1 MKKSALT
8 ALIVDDEPLARDE
21 LSYLLKQIPG
31 VDVTGQGKN
40 GLEAISLIK
49 DLKPDLVFLDVQMP
63 GLDGLGVVR
72 RLLEKKIDLPHIIFA
87 TAYDQYAVQA
97 FDLEAMDYLLKPIDK
112 ARLQRAIERVR
123 KAVES
128 QQEPSP
134 KKIEALLDGLQAKPV
149 RPAKI
154 ILRAQSR
161 MLMVDAE
168 DIVYATVDDG
178 VITIV
183 ARELEG
189 NSNYA
194 TLEELAAALPETFWR
209 VHRSYLVNINKIR
222 EVVPWFKSSFML
234 KLDDKKQTQ
243 VPVSRQQ
250 TKRLRELLKL

>member
-1 MKKSALT
+1 MKKSSLT

-21 LSYLLKQIPG
+21 LSYLLKSIPG
-31 VDVTGQGKN
+31 VEVAGQGKN
-40 GLEAISLIK
+40 GLEAVSLIK
-49 DLKPDLVFLDVQMP
+49 ELEPDLVFLDVQMP
-63 GLDGLGVVR
+63 GLDGLGVIR
-72 RLLEKKIDLPHIIFA
+72 RLIEKKIALPHIIFA

-97 FDLEAMDYLLKPIDK
+97 FDLEAIDYLLKPFDK
-112 ARLQRAIERVR
+112 VRLARAIERVR
-123 KAVES
+123 KLVES
-128 QQEPSP
+128 EQKPSP
-134 KKIEALLDGLQAKPV
+134 KKIEALLDGLQAK

-154 ILRAQSR
+154 ILRAQNR

-168 DIVYATVDDG
+168 DVVYATIDDG

-183 ARELEG
+183 SREMEG

-243 VPVSRQQ
+243 VPVSRTQ